1 MPRAF
6 ILTARPGK
14 TRPVTYP
21 FTPHLPEFGSDGL
34 SVHLLGCVDWRGAKA
49 LQDRLAFELAG
60 RADRHGFLLLCEHPP
75 TVTVGREGSRA
86 DLLADDDEL
95 RSRALP
101 VEWVARGGGVVV
113 HSPGQL
119 CAYPVLP
126 AGGPLTPVLLRDVLA
141 TAASAACDDLRV
153 PNEVTA
159 RGDAV
164 SARTGVVAEVGCA
177 VRAGATRWGLFVNVA
192 PAMTLTR
199 LAVTPGGAAPS
210 SLSACRHEPVA
221 MPAVRSSLVRHLAD
235 GFGYDTVHTFTG
247 HPLLR
252 RAKERVHVP
261 A

>member
-1 MPRAF
+1 M
-6 ILTARPGK
+6 
-14 TRPVTYP
+14 TYP
-21 FTPHLPEFGSDGL
+21 FTPHPPEFGSDGL
-34 SVHLLGCVDWRGAKA
+34 SVHLLGCVDWRSAKA
-49 LQDRLAFELAG
+49 LQDRLAFELGG

-86 DLLADDDEL
+86 DLLADEHDL
-95 RSRALP
+95 TNRSVP

-126 AGGPLTPVLLRDVLA
+126 VDGDRLGPVPLRDALA
-141 TAASAACDDLRV
+141 TAAAAACDDLRV
-153 PNEVTA
+153 PNEVAA

-164 SARTGVVAEVGCA
+164 AARTGVVAEVGCA
-177 VRAGATRWGLFVNVA
+177 VRDGVSRWGLFVNVA

-199 LAVTPGGAAPS
+199 FAVRPDGGVPS

-235 GFGYDTVHTFTG
+235 GLGYATVHTFTG

-252 RAKERVHVP
+252 RVTRRVHVP